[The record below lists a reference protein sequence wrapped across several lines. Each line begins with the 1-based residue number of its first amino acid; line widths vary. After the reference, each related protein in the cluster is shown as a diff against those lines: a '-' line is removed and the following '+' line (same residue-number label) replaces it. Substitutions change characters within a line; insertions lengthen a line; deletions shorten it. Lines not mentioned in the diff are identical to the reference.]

1 MKNNLAFMMK
11 SYNVSVSTLAKEIE
25 VSRGT
30 IYRIL
35 DGGNPSAEVM
45 AKLSRYFNK
54 PLGDLFCA

>member
-11 SYNVSVSTLAKEIE
+11 SHNVSVLVLAKEIN

-45 AKLSRYFNK
+45 AKLSRYFER
-54 PLGDLFCA
+54 PIGDLFCA

>member
-11 SYNVSVSTLAKEIE
+11 SRKIGISVLAREIN

-45 AKLSRYFNK
+45 AKLSRYFDR
-54 PLGDLFCA
+54 PIGDLFCA